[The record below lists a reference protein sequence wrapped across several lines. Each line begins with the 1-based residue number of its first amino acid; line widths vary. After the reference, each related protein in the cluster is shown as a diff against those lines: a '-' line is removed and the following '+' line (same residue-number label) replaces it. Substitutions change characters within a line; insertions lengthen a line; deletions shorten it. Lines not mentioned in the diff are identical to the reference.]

1 MSKKTLFF
9 AAAILLAA
17 FGLSNAA
24 DTLYVGITGRITDL
38 TGKGIVGA
46 SITIPE
52 VNLDTTSDLSG
63 NYGFDALATAGVRTP
78 LVKSAISSRPVLSSD
93 GLHFFV
99 GPSSQL
105 VKIDVF
111 TLQGRQVLTVGNRMM
126 SSGSYRVN
134 PFAGLSASQ
143 TYVMSVKIGDQVSH
157 FRVPLAGGLTAGQVV
172 FRKTTGNAPASPSAK
187 KAARVGTL
195 NVTASGFSPVSLPLD
210 SFQGTHVIMMK
221 TAAQA
226 SKKLLT
232 FNFNLS
238 QDTVSSHDA
247 IDQVLAIW
255 AEDMTAKYI
264 RTLYVTPWLSTT
276 GITDPV
282 NACGAWLTA
291 VDTAKWDN
299 LVATNQP
306 AVDAVTSATPVWG
319 KSSID
324 CNPDSISA
332 QAGSFRMCFEAH
344 VTGIYNILYV
354 DTIPLGGAA
363 GSYTPHVTYIPSKDP
378 GTLLDG
384 LNSVVISYQ

>member
-111 TLQGRQVLTVGNRMM
+111 TLQGRQVLAVGNRVM

-143 TYVMSVKIGDQVSH
+143 TYVMSVKIGDQVS
-157 FRVPLAGGLTAGQVV
+157 
-172 FRKTTGNAPASPSAK
+172 
-187 KAARVGTL
+187 
-195 NVTASGFSPVSLPLD
+195 
-210 SFQGTHVIMMK
+210 
-221 TAAQA
+221 
-226 SKKLLT
+226 
-232 FNFNLS
+232 
-238 QDTVSSHDA
+238 
-247 IDQVLAIW
+247 
-255 AEDMTAKYI
+255 
-264 RTLYVTPWLSTT
+264 
-276 GITDPV
+276 
-282 NACGAWLTA
+282 
-291 VDTAKWDN
+291 
-299 LVATNQP
+299 
-306 AVDAVTSATPVWG
+306 
-319 KSSID
+319 
-324 CNPDSISA
+324 
-332 QAGSFRMCFEAH
+332 
-344 VTGIYNILYV
+344 
-354 DTIPLGGAA
+354 
-363 GSYTPHVTYIPSKDP
+363 
-378 GTLLDG
+378 
-384 LNSVVISYQ
+384 